1 MTVEEQRYLEECK
14 KVLDGEKMDVVSMAI
29 NYGLKIP
36 EIRKIVQSN
45 QSAECMKAI
54 VFGMMEG
61 IDPDVLDFLCG
72 SDFNRYQIKEIIE
85 GISHGLT
92 FEQVKTYAVRE
103 MSASHMKKMRRQL
116 EDTMQEKAGQGK
128 EENSVREYMKG
139 LMEIM
144 ETSIRQFQ
152 KSNERFDALS
162 SLVKEHVVDEKDREI
177 QDLYENLKYKDR
189 SIQDL
194 QRRLADREKRI
205 TELETCLKNRKEEKK
220 VEREE
225 KAESLFSSDA
235 RTVSMP
241 GGISLDIE
249 ESAEQKPSRRRMI
262 PWLSFRDKGASK
274 DVLSKIMEADLSP
287 EQLEEVRMCL
297 ESGLTDQEIERV
309 LEHDPTPE
317 RMKKM
322 REILLLMKKRKG
334 GGGV

>member
-116 EDTMQEKAGQGK
+116 EDAGQGK
-128 EENSVREYMKG
+128 DDNNVREYMKG

-194 QRRLADREKRI
+194 QRRLAEREKRI

-220 VEREE
+220 VEKGEE
-225 KAESLFSSDA
+225 KPETLFASDA
-235 RTVSMP
+235 RTVNLS
-241 GGISLDIE
+241 GGISLNIE
-249 ESAEQKPSRRRMI
+249 EPAEQKPSRRRML
-262 PWLSFRDKGASK
+262 PWLSYRDKGASK
-274 DVLSKIMEADLSP
+274 DVLSKIMEADLTP

-334 GGGV
+334 GGA